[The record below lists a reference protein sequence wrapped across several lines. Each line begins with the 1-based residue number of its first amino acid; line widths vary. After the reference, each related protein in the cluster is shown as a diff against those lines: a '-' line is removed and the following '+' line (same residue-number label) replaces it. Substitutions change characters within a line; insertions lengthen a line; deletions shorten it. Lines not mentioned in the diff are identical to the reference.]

1 MSLTSPL
8 FLFDSSHWGRLEIS
22 GADCLRFLHNQTTN
36 TFQLRQPGE
45 GCETLFVTSTAR
57 TLDLATAYIQPDR
70 VCLLLSPQR
79 YQYLL
84 TWLDRYIFPADQVVL
99 TDKTGETCCFRLIGT
114 QAAETLLS
122 LGVETLPE
130 TEHSH
135 NPATIATLPV
145 LVGKGSGLSQPGF
158 TLIAA
163 HSDRE
168 ALQEALLQAHPQG
181 IQPLSPEAWEDLR
194 IRDGRP
200 AADAELTEDYNPL
213 EAGLWQTLSFDKGCY
228 IGQET
233 IARLNTYKGVKQRLW
248 GIEFKSSS
256 ESPPLGPLF
265 NDAGEKIGQLT
276 SLTPTD
282 PIFGLGYLRTKAGG
296 PGTPIRI
303 ENHTG
308 TIVSV
313 PFVRHPEEVVSD

>member
-1 MSLTSPL
+1 MVLTSPL

-22 GADCLRFLHNQTTN
+22 GADRLRFLHNQTTN

-45 GCETLFVTSTAR
+45 GCETLFITSTAR
-57 TLDLATAYIQPDR
+57 TLDLATAYIQTDR

-99 TDKTGETCCFRLIGT
+99 TDKTAETCCFRLMGS
-114 QAAETLLS
+114 QAAEVLLS
-122 LGVETLPE
+122 LGVDTLPQG
-130 TEHSH
+130 EHSH
-135 NPATIATLPV
+135 CPATIATLPV
-145 LVGKGSGLSQPGF
+145 LLAKGSGLSHPGF

-163 HSDRE
+163 QTDRE
-168 ALQEALLQAHPQG
+168 ALQEALLQYHPQRL
-181 IQPLSPEAWEDLR
+181 QPEDWENLR

-213 EAGLWQTLSFDKGCY
+213 EAGLWQTLCFDKGCY

-248 GIEFKSSS
+248 GIEFDASS
-256 ESPPLGPLF
+256 EMPHLGPLF
-265 NDAGEKIGQLT
+265 NEAGEKVGQLT
-276 SLTPTD
+276 SLTQTD

-296 PGTPIRI
+296 AGTPVRI

-308 TIVSV
+308 TIVAV
-313 PFVRHPEEVVSD
+313 PFVRQ